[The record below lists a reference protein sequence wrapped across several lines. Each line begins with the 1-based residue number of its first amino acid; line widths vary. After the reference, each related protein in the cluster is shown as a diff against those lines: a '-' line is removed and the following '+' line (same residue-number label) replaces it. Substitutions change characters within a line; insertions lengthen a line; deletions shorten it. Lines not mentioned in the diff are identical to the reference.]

1 MTRVSVHGAAGRM
14 GRSIV
19 KVLVEDKGATLVSA
33 IDRGGHPA
41 LGQDAGL
48 LAGLNEPLGVAV
60 TSSLEAA
67 LERAEVVIDF
77 TLPDAARSLFEAC
90 ALRRV
95 AAVVGTTGLD
105 AAARAALDAL
115 CKVAPVVVAPNYS
128 VGVNALWALAAQ
140 AVRLLGPEYD
150 IEIVEMHHRHK
161 VDAPSGTAVR
171 LTEVVAQ
178 ARGVDPNVAV
188 RSGRSGQVGAR
199 SAGEIGVHALRGGDV
214 VGEHTLILAGPGE
227 RIELTHRAH
236 SREIFALGAV
246 RAAHFVVGR
255 PPGLYDMAD
264 VLGIAPS

>member
-1 MTRVSVHGAAGRM
+1 M

-33 IDRGGHPA
+33 IDRSGHSA
-41 LGQDAGL
+41 LGQDAGV
-48 LAGLNEPLGVAV
+48 LAGLHEPIGVAL
-60 TSSLEAA
+60 TSSLESA

-77 TLPDAARSLFEAC
+77 SLPDAARSLFQAC
-90 ALRRV
+90 AVRRV

-105 AAARAALDAL
+105 AASRNALDAL
-115 CKVAPVVVAPNYS
+115 CKVAAVVVAPNFS
-128 VGVNALWALAAQ
+128 VGVNVLWALAAQ
-140 AVRLLGPEYD
+140 AVRMLGPDFD

-161 VDAPSGTAVR
+161 LDAPSGTAVR

-178 ARGVDPNVAV
+178 ARGIDPAAAV

-199 SAGEIGVHALRGGDV
+199 KSDEIGVHALRGGDV
-214 VGEHTLILAGPGE
+214 VGDHTLVLAGSGE
-227 RIELTHRAH
+227 QIELTHRAH

-255 PPGLYDMAD
+255 PPGLYEMAD
-264 VLGIAPS
+264 VLGVAPS

>member
-33 IDRGGHPA
+33 IDRGGHSA
-41 LGQDAGL
+41 LGQDASV
-48 LAGLNEPLGVAV
+48 LAGLHEPIGVV
-60 TSSLEAA
+60 LTSSLESA

-77 TLPDAARSLFEAC
+77 SLPDAARSLFQAC
-90 ALRRV
+90 TARRV

-105 AAARAALDAL
+105 AASRNALDAL
-115 CKVAPVVVAPNYS
+115 CKVAPVVVAPNFS

-140 AVRLLGPEYD
+140 AVRVLGPDYD
-150 IEIVEMHHRHK
+150 IEIVETHHRHK
-161 VDAPSGTAVR
+161 LDAPSGTAVR

-178 ARGVDPNVAV
+178 ARGIDPSSAV
-188 RSGRSGQVGAR
+188 RAGRSGQVGAR
-199 SAGEIGVHALRGGDV
+199 KPDEIGVHALRGGDV
-214 VGEHTLILAGPGE
+214 VGDHTLYLIGPGE

-255 PPGLYDMAD
+255 PPGLYEMAD